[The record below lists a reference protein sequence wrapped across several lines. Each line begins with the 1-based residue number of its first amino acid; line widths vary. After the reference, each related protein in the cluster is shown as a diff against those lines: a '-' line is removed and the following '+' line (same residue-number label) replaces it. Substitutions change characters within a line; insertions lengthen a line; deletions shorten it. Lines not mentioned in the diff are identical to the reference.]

1 MIVFDERGY
10 KWAVEKGD
18 PAWDICKKV
27 LATGL
32 KEVVIPRC
40 VILSGSTSGVSSEAV
55 APDPQRPDF
64 LLQCRLW
71 DCLRALDLV

>member
-1 MIVFDERGY
+1 MIVFDECGD
-10 KWAVEKGD
+10 KWLVEKGD

-32 KEVVIPRC
+32 KEVVIPRSM
-40 VILSGSTSGVSSEAV
+40 ILSGSTREATNEAV

-71 DCLRALDLV
+71 DSLKALDLI